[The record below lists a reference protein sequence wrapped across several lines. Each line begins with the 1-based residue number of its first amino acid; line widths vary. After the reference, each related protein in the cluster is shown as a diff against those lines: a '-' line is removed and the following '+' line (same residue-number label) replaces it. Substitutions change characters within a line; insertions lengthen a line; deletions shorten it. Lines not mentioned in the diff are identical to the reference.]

1 MTLDWGARWQSGWE
15 LLGKPAPDDS
25 ALASLLAEYGSSD
38 RFYHTLKH
46 LGECLDLAEE
56 AVDLAERPG
65 EVTIALWFHDVVY
78 DTRRSDNE
86 SRSADWA
93 EAVLMQAG
101 AATAEAERIRELILA
116 TRHTDLPAPG
126 DAALTV
132 DIDLA
137 ILGAPPVRFAEYEI
151 QIHREY
157 AWVPE
162 LVFRPTRARI
172 LQGFLDRK
180 RIYTT
185 AAFAERFEAQARAN
199 LLRTLAQLSG

>member
-1 MTLDWGARWQSGWE
+1 MILDWGARWQAGWA
-15 LLGKPAPDDS
+15 LLGRPAPDDTV
-25 ALASLLAEYGSSD
+25 LASVLAEYGSSD
-38 RFYHTLKH
+38 RFYHTLQH
-46 LGECLDLAEE
+46 LSECLDLSQE
-56 AVDLAERPG
+56 AADLAERPG
-65 EVTIALWFHDVVY
+65 EVVIALWFHDVVY

-93 EAVLMQAG
+93 EAALLQAG
-101 AATAEAERIRELILA
+101 GTPEEVERIRGLILA
-116 TRHTDLPAPG
+116 TRHTELPAPG
-126 DAALTV
+126 DAALIV

-172 LQGFLDRK
+172 LRGFLERE

-185 AAFAERFEAQARAN
+185 APFAARFEAQARAN
-199 LLRTLAQLSG
+199 LLRALAHLSG